1 LSVIDVVMF
10 PLPFIWPLALVFWLV
25 FVWAFWPEFRVLREA
40 RLAQRSID
48 ADARDPSY
56 GPLVMGQRIA
66 MFVAILVAVF
76 LPRVGMRDH
85 RVTVFLAGLLVM
97 IVASLLRR
105 HCFRMLG
112 RDFQGAVT
120 VRPDQPVVER
130 GAYRVLRHPSYSA
143 AILLHIGFVLSF
155 SNWVSLAIILIFVTP
170 LFVYRIGVEERALQ
184 DRLGNVYASYMTRT
198 SRLIPGVW

>member
-1 LSVIDVVMF
+1 MF
-10 PLPFIWPLALVFWLV
+10 PLPFTWPLALLFWAA
-25 FVWAFWPEFRVLREA
+25 FAWAFWPEFFVLRKA
-40 RLAQRSID
+40 RRAQRRVEG
-48 ADARDPSY
+48 DARDPSY
-56 GPLVMGQRIA
+56 GPLVIGQQIVV
-66 MFVAILVAVF
+66 FSAVLAAAKF
-76 LPRVGMRDH
+76 PRLGMRDH
-85 RVTVFLAGLLVM
+85 RATVFLAGILVM

-130 GAYRVLRHPSYSA
+130 GAYRILRHPSYSA
-143 AILLHIGFVLSF
+143 AILLHVGFVLAF
-155 SNWVSLAIILIFVTP
+155 TNWASLAIVLLFVPP

-184 DRLGNVYASYMTRT
+184 QRLGNAYASYMTRT